1 MLRSFF
7 IAFNFYFFKS
17 FFSFPFCL
25 KPLCLGFRRTSHPG
39 VCWRRWAWRN
49 MHSAVLWDCRYRLL
63 DRTGSGI
70 GHCWTNGFE
79 WLCKRSEAFGIN
91 GNNSSKYLRNPNIDR
106 PWTCVC
112 VCVCLLC
119 AFLLCLWQSVGKWVT
134 VLFVAVSVCVLNF
147 KEVHSADGEQQGR
160 KSSYNQ
166 LQKPVKHSHSLA
178 SVSTLLIVELE

>member
-1 MLRSFF
+1 
-7 IAFNFYFFKS
+7 
-17 FFSFPFCL
+17 
-25 KPLCLGFRRTSHPG
+25 
-39 VCWRRWAWRN
+39 

-112 VCVCLLC
+112 VCVSFVCISFVSVTKCWEMGYSLICGCQCVCFKFQRSPLC
-119 AFLLCLWQSVGKWVT
+119 WWWATRAKIQLQSVTKTSQALTLSRECFNAAYCGIGV
-134 VLFVAVSVCVLNF
+134 VLKRIITYFYFCI
-147 KEVHSADGEQQGR
+147 
-160 KSSYNQ
+160 SSFLRRNNWMNRPKLATTNQ
-166 LQKPVKHSHSLA
+166 PWSFL
-178 SVSTLLIVELE
+178 